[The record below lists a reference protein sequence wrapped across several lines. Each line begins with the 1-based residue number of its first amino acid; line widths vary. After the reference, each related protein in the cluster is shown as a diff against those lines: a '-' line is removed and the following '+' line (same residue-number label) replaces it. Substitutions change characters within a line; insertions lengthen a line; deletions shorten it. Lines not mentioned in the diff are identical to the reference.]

1 MVPAKN
7 ASALIALLSTH
18 LPIPE
23 LKYLKRVR
31 GPRPGEYPELFPVC
45 GTVHGARNPATE
57 EGMQGTRGGA
67 AASNAGARSSE
78 KVLLAMIGP
87 QDLVGRLQQHD
98 GGSVYHKLTEL
109 CLRFFDGRV
118 PAFPPNTRE
127 QFDEWSKVF
136 PCTLQH
142 AIVGRVSVR
151 FCHDVDPFRFAFSRA
166 RSCGR
171 STSAR
176 RRAG

>member
-1 MVPAKN
+1 MVCAVVPAKN

-31 GPRPGEYPELFPVC
+31 GQRPGEYPELFPVC
-45 GTVHGARNPATE
+45 GTEHGAGNPATE
-57 EGMQGTRGGA
+57 EGVQGTRG
-67 AASNAGARSSE
+67 AASSGGVRDGD

-109 CLRFFDGRV
+109 CSRFFDGRV

-127 QFDEWSKVF
+127 QFDEWSKVP
-136 PCTLQH
+136 PCALQY
-142 AIVGRVSVR
+142 AFVGCVSVNL
-151 FCHDVDPFRFAFSRA
+151 CLP
-166 RSCGR
+166 
-171 STSAR
+171 
-176 RRAG
+176 